1 MGLEWEWEW
10 ISEFRK
16 RNAGLYSTLYACK
29 YVRIAKSSRV
39 EMYLDMSFL
48 CRRRYVTK
56 RCRVSLYIRKLD
68 GDEGGSELNGVWL
81 GRFWV

>member
-1 MGLEWEWEW
+1 M
-10 ISEFRK
+10 
-16 RNAGLYSTLYACK
+16 
-29 YVRIAKSSRV
+29 
-39 EMYLDMSFL
+39 
-48 CRRRYVTK
+48 TK